1 MKSSIVVQLFPLS
14 VTFNQQELKYSEED
28 VMKMNQEGDLKLKKL
43 LREMEDSW
51 NKQEKERENENTM
64 SEKQWI
70 DEEEALVYEL
80 QHSHQVYTNIR

>member
-1 MKSSIVVQLFPLS
+1 MS

-70 DEEEALVYEL
+70 DEEETLVYEL